1 MTKLT
6 IAMENS
12 LLTFESSKTG
22 WKKVYESLKG
32 THPQYVTFDPN
43 NPNHIYYG
51 TFGNGLWKTTN
62 DGETWN
68 NIGINS
74 ISSKDVMSVSITDP
88 QEGKENNNSNTSS
101 TIYVGTEPTAIYRSD
116 DVGESCRK

>member
-1 MTKLT
+1 MINLA
-6 IAMENS
+6 IAMESS
-12 LLTFESSKTG
+12 LLTSESSKTG

-32 THPQYVTFDPN
+32 THPQCVTFDPN
-43 NPNHIYYG
+43 NPNHVYCG

-68 NIGINS
+68 DIEINS

-88 QEGKENNNSNTSS
+88 
-101 TIYVGTEPTAIYRSD
+101 
-116 DVGESCRK
+116 